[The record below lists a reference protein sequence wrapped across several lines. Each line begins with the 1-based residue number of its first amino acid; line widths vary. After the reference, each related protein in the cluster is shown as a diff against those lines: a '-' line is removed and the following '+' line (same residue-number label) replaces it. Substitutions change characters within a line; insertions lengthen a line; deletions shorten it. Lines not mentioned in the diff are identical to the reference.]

1 MSSSTQP
8 STVTSAVSTP
18 MRLEAVSTV
27 SVLDPPRSSA
37 GSTTTVEALSSAAT
51 SCSASPAMAGVATA
65 GWMRRRCTAS
75 TRPTTIATP
84 AGRKAKAKRR
94 PESSMAR
101 T

>member
-1 MSSSTQP
+1 
-8 STVTSAVSTP
+8 
-18 MRLEAVSTV
+18 MRLEAVSTLLALEPEF
-27 SVLDPPRSSA
+27 SRA

-51 SCSASPAMAGVATA
+51 SCRASPAMAGVVTS
-65 GWMRRRCTAS
+65 GWRRRRWMAS

-94 PESSMAR
+94 PESSMVR